1 MFALAQHIMV
11 RLADNRVIAPTVALC
26 RTLARTVLK
35 ISRGS
40 RLLAFRSADNH
51 LHAATLLDRHQAGE
65 LARRIE
71 IGLHYNLHLPVK
83 FEKVR
88 IKPVE
93 NQGHLSRLFEYILDQ
108 DKHHGTER
116 DPFHEASSLP
126 DLLGLRVLGSDV
138 LANVRAY
145 LPRVN
150 RAQLL
155 ELLGDDLEH
164 PIQRWEPLA
173 TSAAAAVGL
182 PRLSRCRTSTR
193 ARRAAVHV
201 AGKALTAMRLA
212 NQLGCTKRT
221 ITRMRSLVV
230 DSRIVKA
237 VELQLRLRQQ
247 PRHEGRL
254 P

>member
-1 MFALAQHIMV
+1 MIALAQHIMI

-26 RTLARTVLK
+26 RNLARIVLK
-35 ISRGS
+35 ISKGR

-51 LHAATLLDRHQAGE
+51 LHAATLLDRPQAGE

-71 IGLHYNLHLPVK
+71 IGLHYNLHLPVE
-83 FEKVR
+83 FEKAR
-88 IKPVE
+88 IKPVQS
-93 NQGHLSRLFEYILDQ
+93 QGHLSRLFEYILDQ

-116 DPFHEASSLP
+116 DPFHEASSLQ

-138 LANVRAY
+138 LVNVRAY

-182 PRLSRCRTSTR
+182 PRISSCRASTR

-201 AGKALTAMRLA
+201 AGKALTTIRLA
-212 NQLGCTKRT
+212 TDLGCTERT
-221 ITRMRSLVV
+221 ITRMRGLVA
-230 DSRIVKA
+230 DSRIVQA
-237 VELQLRLRQQ
+237 VELQLRLRQR
-247 PRHEGRL
+247 PRHEEQL